1 MKSRTSSASGARL
14 TRRSFVGAGS
24 FAMASIPAVAS
35 AEGVRTLGAPRREYG
50 DRSPFERSARLFPQ
64 SSTPMTGSSRSPLQ
78 DQFGII
84 TPSSLHFERHHSG
97 VPTLDPASHELA
109 IHGLVERPQK
119 FSMSALRRL
128 PSVSR
133 IHFIECGGNAGREH
147 RGNPGA
153 TVQQSHGLVSCSEWT
168 GVRLSTLLAE
178 AGLKPAAKWILAE
191 GADASR
197 HARSIPLAK
206 ALDDVLV
213 VYGQNGEALRPEQ
226 GYPLR
231 LLVPGWEG
239 NVSVKWLH
247 RLHVIDQP
255 MMTRDEAASYTDL
268 MPDGKARAFSF
279 EMEAN
284 SVITSPSGGQHVD
297 GRGWIEISGL
307 AWSGRGRIEQVDV
320 STDGGATWSR
330 AELQAPVLSKAFTR
344 FRLPWRWDGQESI
357 LVSRSRDE
365 TGCIQPSRDAIVAV
379 RGMKQ
384 GPDGFNHFNGMKPWK
399 LGSDGRVT
407 HV

>member
-1 MKSRTSSASGARL
+1 MKPRTNSTVGSRL
-14 TRRSFVGAGS
+14 TRRSFVGAGWT
-24 FAMASIPAVAS
+24 AIASIPAVAS
-35 AEGVRTLGAPRREYG
+35 AEGMRSLGAPRREYG
-50 DRSPFERSARLFPQ
+50 ERSPFERSVRLFPQ

-97 VPTLDPASHELA
+97 VPTLDPARHELA
-109 IHGLVERPQK
+109 IHGLVERPQR
-119 FSMSALRRL
+119 FSMRALRRL

-147 RGNPGA
+147 RGNLGA

-178 AGLKPAAKWILAE
+178 TGVKPGAKWILAE

-268 MPDGKARAFSF
+268 MPDGTARSFSF

-320 STDGGATWSR
+320 STDGGATWSS
-330 AELQAPVLSKAFTR
+330 AELQAPALSKAFTR
-344 FRLPWRWDGQESI
+344 FRLPWRWDEQEAI
-357 LVSRSRDE
+357 LVSRARDE
-365 TGCIQPSRDAIVAV
+365 TGYIQPSREAIVAV